1 MVSSVPPFFLTAPK
15 VNFVS
20 EGNGGAVLEA
30 GGREECE
37 FEFWVQE
44 FWTSLFKALAM
55 ILKLYLALSLTKIVV
70 FAFKV

>member
-1 MVSSVPPFFLTAPK
+1 MS
-15 VNFVS
+15 
-20 EGNGGAVLEA
+20 
-30 GGREECE
+30 C
-37 FEFWVQE
+37 EFWVQE